1 MKNVYLDHAATTPT
15 DPRVLKAM
23 LPFFNEK
30 FGNPSALYQKGREAL
45 NAISGARKF
54 VAQVFGCSA
63 GEIIFTAG
71 GTESDNL
78 AILGAARANRA
89 QGNHI
94 ITTKIEHHAVLHA
107 CEQLEKEGFK
117 VTYLPVDAEGF
128 VTTEQVL
135 KAITPQT
142 ILVSVMSAN
151 NEIGTIEPIAEMA
164 ML

>member
-1 MKNVYLDHAATTPT
+1 MKNVYLDHAATTPI

-30 FGNPSALYQKGREAL
+30 FGNPSALYQKKGREAL

-78 AILGAARANRA
+78 AILGVARAARA
-89 QGNHI
+89 G
-94 ITTKIEHHAVLHA
+94 EPHHHH
-107 CEQLEKEGFK
+107 Q
-117 VTYLPVDAEGF
+117 Y
-128 VTTEQVL
+128 
-135 KAITPQT
+135 
-142 ILVSVMSAN
+142 
-151 NEIGTIEPIAEMA
+151 
-164 ML
+164 